1 MRLANVLAI
10 LAVMAVMVLSGCTNT
25 DNRGGKAFIGGTEG
39 LRTSFLGGNPP
50 DEIFDGGQSTFAI
63 VVKLENVG
71 EDDMAAN
78 EGYVKI
84 NGLDPG
90 TYGMGN
96 PKKMID
102 VAIPGAKKNFDGS
115 VLNGGIATVEFGDL
129 SYEPVIQGN
138 LQQTVWADICYKYT
152 TRTTTQL
159 CIKKDPQLLL
169 GDKKICDVEGEKYPQ
184 NAGAPIQIT
193 SLKESFAGNGKVGIS
208 MILSHMGTGDAFFD
222 PRVSLNDN
230 ACNDVE
236 SNTNRGRVH
245 VKVLPVRIGGAQIT
259 PVCTGLSE
267 PSGTNEGYIRL
278 YKDGSGREQFSLYCT
293 VDASST
299 DSIFEVPIEV
309 ETDYLYLQHLEK
321 EITIRHVIG

>member
-1 MRLANVLAI
+1 MKLAIVLAI
-10 LAVMAVMVLSGCTNT
+10 LTVFVLSGCATDTNT
-25 DNRGGKAFIGGTEG
+25 GGKAFIGGTEG

-50 DEIFDGGQSTFAI
+50 DEIFDGKQSTFAI

-71 EDDMAAN
+71 ENDMEAN
-78 EGYVKI
+78 DGFVKI

-90 TYGMGN
+90 TYGMGDS
-96 PKKMID
+96 KKFIN
-102 VAIPGAKKNFDGS
+102 VAIPGAKKNFDGT

-129 SYEPVIQGN
+129 AYDAVIQGN

-152 TRTTTQL
+152 TETTTQL

-208 MILSHMGTGDAFFD
+208 MVLSHMGTGDAFFD
-222 PRVSLNDN
+222 PRVDLNDN
-230 ACNDVE
+230 KACNDVE

-245 VKVLPVRIGGAQIT
+245 VLVEPVRIGGSTIT

-267 PSGTNEGYIRL
+267 PTDTNEGYIRL

-299 DSIFEVPIEV
+299 DSIFEVPIDVKTE
-309 ETDYLYLQHLEK
+309 YLYLQHLEK
-321 EITIRHVIG
+321 QITIRHVIG

>member
-1 MRLANVLAI
+1 MRLAIILTILTVLI
-10 LAVMAVMVLSGCTNT
+10 LSGCTENT
-25 DNRGGKAFIGGTEG
+25 GSGGKAFIGGTEG

-50 DEIFDGGQSTFAI
+50 NEIFDGGQSTFAI
-63 VVKLENVG
+63 VVKLENIG
-71 EDDMAAN
+71 EDDIAAN

-96 PKKMID
+96 PKKMIE

-115 VLNGGIATVEFGDL
+115 VLNGGIATIEFGDL
-129 SYEPVIQGN
+129 KYEPVVQGN

-184 NAGAPIQIT
+184 NAGSPIQIT

-208 MILSHMGTGDAFFD
+208 MIFSHMGTGDAFFD
-222 PRVSLNDN
+222 PRVSLSGTNP
-230 ACNDVE
+230 CNDVE

-245 VKVLPVRIGGAQIT
+245 VLVKPVKIGGAQIT

-267 PSGTNEGYIRL
+267 PTGTNEGYIRL

-299 DSIFEVPIEV
+299 DSIFEVPIDV
-309 ETDYLYLQHLEK
+309 ETTYLYLQHLEK
-321 EITIRHVIG
+321 DITIRHVIG

>member
-1 MRLANVLAI
+1 MRLAIVLTI
-10 LAVMAVMVLSGCTNT
+10 LVVLVLSGCTDNNT
-25 DNRGGKAFIGGTEG
+25 GGGKAFIGGTEG
-39 LRTSFLGGNPP
+39 LRTSYLRGNPP

-71 EDDMAAN
+71 EDDIEAN

-102 VAIPGAKKNFDGS
+102 VKIPGAKKNFDGS
-115 VLNGGIATVEFGDL
+115 ILNGGITTIEYGDL
-129 SYEPVIQGN
+129 SYAPIIQGN

-184 NAGAPIQIT
+184 NAGAPIQVT
-193 SLKESFAGNGKVGIS
+193 SLKESFAGSGKIGVS
-208 MILSHMGTGDAFFD
+208 MIFSHIGTGDAFFD
-222 PRVSLNDN
+222 PRVSLNEN
-230 ACNDVE
+230 ACNNLD
-236 SNTNRGRVH
+236 SNSNKGRIH
-245 VKVLPVRIGGAQIT
+245 VLVKPVRIGGAQIT
-259 PVCTGLSE
+259 PVCTGMSDT
-267 PSGTNEGYIRL
+267 SGTNEGYIRL
-278 YKDGSGREQFSLYCT
+278 YKDGSGREQSTLYCT
-293 VDASST
+293 IDAGST

-309 ETDYLYLQHLEK
+309 EATYLYLQHLEK
-321 EITIRHVIG
+321 EVTIRHVVG